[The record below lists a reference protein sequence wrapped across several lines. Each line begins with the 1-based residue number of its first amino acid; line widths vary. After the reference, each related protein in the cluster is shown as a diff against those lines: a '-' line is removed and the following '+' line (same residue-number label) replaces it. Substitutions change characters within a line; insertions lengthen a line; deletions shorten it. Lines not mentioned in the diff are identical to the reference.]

1 MDLIQQLFSDW
12 VGMLSLAT
20 IVTAI
25 GIIIYLIVYVLRR
38 I

>member
-1 MDLIQQLFSDW
+1 MDLIRQLLSDW
-12 VGMLSLAT
+12 AGLLSLIT
-20 IVTAI
+20 IATAI